1 MITQTEYQQR
11 RQHLMAQLP
20 QGSVVVIASA
30 DLMQKG
36 NGTEAP
42 FTQHSDFLYLT
53 GFNEPNA
60 WLVLSHMPISATNEN
75 SLNHASTLF
84 CQPKDKLAEIWN
96 GRRLGEA
103 QAVSALLM
111 DEAHSIDTLDKQLPE
126 LLNGFKHVYFLLGSN
141 EQKEAKLMQ
150 ALQLLRKA
158 PKQSKLAPAAVVD
171 LATVLH
177 EMRLIK
183 SPAEIA
189 VMKHAAEMSCRAHCR
204 AMRFVEEG
212 VYEYQL
218 EAEIHHEFAMAGARL
233 PAYGTIVGAG
243 ENACIL
249 HYTDNESAVKNG
261 DLVLIDAG
269 AHYQGYAA
277 DITRT
282 FPVSG
287 QFSETQ
293 KSLYNLVLDAQLQ
306 ALELLVPG
314 STFKAAMDKAVEVI
328 CQGLIERSILTGTL
342 EDNLKDATWRQY
354 FMHGLGHWLGM
365 NVHDVGMYKIND
377 EDRPFEPGMVLTIEP
392 GIYIDAS
399 ADVDPK
405 WKGIGIR
412 IEDNVVITEN
422 GHDVITAAAPKTVE
436 DIEALMADA

>member
-1 MITQTEYQQR
+1 MIPQTEFQQR
-11 RQHLMAQLP
+11 RHDLMARLP
-20 QGSVVVIASA
+20 EGSTVVIAA
-30 DLMQKG
+30 ATLLQKG

-60 WLVLSHMPISATNEN
+60 WLVLSHLSAETSETG
-75 SLNHASTLF
+75 SNHKSTLF

-96 GRRLGEA
+96 GRRLGAE
-103 QAVSALLM
+103 QAIETLLV
-111 DEAHSIDTLDKQLPE
+111 DEAHSIDELEKALPE
-126 LLNGFKHVYFLLGSN
+126 LLNGFKQVYFLLGTN
-141 EQKEAKLMQ
+141 EQQESVLMQ

-158 PKQSKLAPAAVVD
+158 PKQSKLAPTFVGD
-171 LATVLH
+171 LATELH

-183 SPAEIA
+183 SDAEIA
-189 VMKHAAEMSCRAHCR
+189 LMKQAADMSCRAHCR
-204 AMRFVEEG
+204 AMQFVKEG
-212 VYEYQL
+212 GYEYQL
-218 EAEIHHEFAMAGARL
+218 EAEIHHEFAMSGARA
-233 PAYGTIVGAG
+233 PAYGTIVGSG

-249 HYTDNESAVKNG
+249 HYTDNNCAVKNG

-287 QFSETQ
+287 QFSEAQ

-306 ALELLVPG
+306 ALALLVPG
-314 STFKAAMDKAVEVI
+314 NTFKQAMDKAVEVI

-342 EDNLKDATWRQY
+342 EDNLRDTTWRKY

-399 ADVDPK
+399 AKVDPK
-405 WKGIGIR
+405 WQGIGIR
-412 IEDNVVITEN
+412 IEDNVVITAT
-422 GHDVITAAAPKTVE
+422 GHEVITQAAPKTVE
-436 DIEALMADA
+436 DIEALMTSQ